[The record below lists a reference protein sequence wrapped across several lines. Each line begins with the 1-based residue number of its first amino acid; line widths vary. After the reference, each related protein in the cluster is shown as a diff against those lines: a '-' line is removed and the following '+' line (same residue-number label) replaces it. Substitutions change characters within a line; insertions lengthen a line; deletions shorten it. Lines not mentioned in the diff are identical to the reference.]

1 MVEKY
6 KLNLIVAFTILLITI
21 WLIWA
26 RRVWDWT
33 GYLLLLGAILLIMDT
48 LIKKEKKPAKLLE
61 FFIKSLVVCYV
72 AVSIIWF
79 IWLSTTSPQIYAY
92 LDLELLM
99 NMLIFNILP
108 LSLFPVAI
116 SVIIYGIFR
125 TKLKPWEIFLSSWYA
140 SMFVVFNI
148 YSVWYSIY
156 VRPYLPEFYYSS
168 IAGAIA
174 IWIGLVFLSFLI
186 TSIFTTVYLVLNKKM
201 RTISQYLISTAC
213 MQDEVD
219 TIQLFFFSFCWC
231 KS

>member
-1 MVEKY
+1 
-6 KLNLIVAFTILLITI
+6 
-21 WLIWA
+21 
-26 RRVWDWT
+26 
-33 GYLLLLGAILLIMDT
+33 
-48 LIKKEKKPAKLLE
+48 
-61 FFIKSLVVCYV
+61 
-72 AVSIIWF
+72 
-79 IWLSTTSPQIYAY
+79 
-92 LDLELLM
+92 M

-174 IWIGLVFLSFLI
+174 IVFGLVFLSFLI
-186 TSIFTTVYLVLNKKM
+186 TGILTTVYLVLKK
-201 RTISQYLISTAC
+201 
-213 MQDEVD
+213 
-219 TIQLFFFSFCWC
+219 
-231 KS
+231 K

>member
-6 KLNLIVAFTILLITI
+6 KLNLVVAFTILLITI
-21 WLIWA
+21 WLMWA

-33 GYLLLLGAILLIMDT
+33 GYLLLLGAILLIMNT
-48 LIKKEKKPAKLLE
+48 LTKKEKKPAKLLE

-72 AVSIIWF
+72 ATSIIWF
-79 IWLSTTSPQIYAY
+79 IQLNFTSSQTYAY

-99 NMLIFNILP
+99 NMLIFNVLP

-148 YSVWYSIY
+148 YSIWYSIY

-168 IAGAIA
+168 IAGAMA
-174 IWIGLVFLSFLI
+174 LAFGLVFLSFLI
-186 TSIFTTVYLVLNKKM
+186 TGILTTVYLVLKK
-201 RTISQYLISTAC
+201 
-213 MQDEVD
+213 
-219 TIQLFFFSFCWC
+219 
-231 KS
+231 K

>member
-26 RRVWDWT
+26 SRVWDWT
-33 GYLLLLGAILLIMDT
+33 GYLLLIGSILLIVDT

-61 FFIKSLVVCYV
+61 FFVKSLVVCYV
-72 AVSIIWF
+72 VTSIIWF
-79 IWLSTTSPQIYAY
+79 IRLHFTSPQTYAY

-99 NMLIFNILP
+99 NLLIFNILP

-168 IAGAIA
+168 IAGAIG
-174 IWIGLVFLSFLI
+174 IVFGLVFLSFLI
-186 TSIFTTVYLVLNKKM
+186 TGILTIVYLVLKK
-201 RTISQYLISTAC
+201 Q
-213 MQDEVD
+213 
-219 TIQLFFFSFCWC
+219 
-231 KS
+231 K

>member
-1 MVEKY
+1 MIEKY
-6 KLNLIVAFTILLITI
+6 KLNLIVAFTILLVTI

-33 GYLLLLGAILLIMDT
+33 GYLLLLGSILLIMDT
-48 LIKKEKKPAKLLE
+48 LIKKDKKPAQLLE
-61 FFIKSLVVCYV
+61 FFIKSLVVWYV
-72 AVSIIWF
+72 ATSIIWF
-79 IWLSTTSPQIYAY
+79 IWLHFTSPQTYAY

-148 YSVWYSIY
+148 YSVWYSIN
-156 VRPYLPEFYYSS
+156 VRPYLSEFYYSS

-174 IWIGLVFLSFLI
+174 IVFGLVFLSFLI
-186 TSIFTTVYLVLNKKM
+186 TGILTTVYLVLKKKWGPYVSILFSLN
-201 RTISQYLISTAC
+201 TNIK
-213 MQDEVD
+213 QDEGN
-219 TIQLFFFSFCWC
+219 TEYFSISVF
-231 KS
+231 SI

>member
-6 KLNLIVAFTILLITI
+6 KLNLVVAFTILLITI
-21 WLIWA
+21 WLMWA

-33 GYLLLLGAILLIMDT
+33 GYLLLLGAILLIMNT
-48 LIKKEKKPAKLLE
+48 LTKKEKKPAKLLE

-72 AVSIIWF
+72 ATSIIWF
-79 IWLSTTSPQIYAY
+79 IQLNFTSPQTYAY

-99 NMLIFNILP
+99 NMLIFNVLP

-148 YSVWYSIY
+148 YSIWYSIY

-168 IAGAIA
+168 IAGAMA
-174 IWIGLVFLSFLI
+174 LAFGLVFLSFLI
-186 TSIFTTVYLVLNKKM
+186 TGILTTVYLVLKK
-201 RTISQYLISTAC
+201 
-213 MQDEVD
+213 
-219 TIQLFFFSFCWC
+219 
-231 KS
+231 K

>member
-1 MVEKY
+1 VVEKY

-33 GYLLLLGAILLIMDT
+33 GYLLLLGAILLIIDT

-72 AVSIIWF
+72 AASIIWF
-79 IWLSTTSPQIYAY
+79 IQLHFTSPQTYAY

-108 LSLFPVAI
+108 LSLFPVAL

-140 SMFVVFNI
+140 SMFVAFNI
-148 YSVWYSIY
+148 YSIWYSIY
-156 VRPYLPEFYYSS
+156 VLPYLPEFYYSS

-174 IWIGLVFLSFLI
+174 IVFGLVFLSFLI
-186 TSIFTTVYLVLNKKM
+186 TGILTTVYLVLKK
-201 RTISQYLISTAC
+201 
-213 MQDEVD
+213 
-219 TIQLFFFSFCWC
+219 
-231 KS
+231 K

>member
-26 RRVWDWT
+26 SRVWDWT
-33 GYLLLLGAILLIMDT
+33 GYLLLLGTILLIMNT
-48 LIKKEKKPAKLLE
+48 LVKKEKKPAKLLE

-79 IWLSTTSPQIYAY
+79 IQLHFTSPQIYAY

-125 TKLKPWEIFLSSWYA
+125 TKLKPWEILLSSWYA

-148 YSVWYSIY
+148 YSIWYSIY
-156 VRPYLPEFYYSS
+156 VLPYLPEFYYSS

-174 IWIGLVFLSFLI
+174 IVFGLVFLSFLI
-186 TSIFTTVYLVLNKKM
+186 TGILATVYLVLKK
-201 RTISQYLISTAC
+201 
-213 MQDEVD
+213 
-219 TIQLFFFSFCWC
+219 
-231 KS
+231 K

>member
-21 WLIWA
+21 WLIGA

-33 GYLLLLGAILLIMDT
+33 GYLLLLGSILLIIDT

-61 FFIKSLVVCYV
+61 FFIKSLVVWFV
-72 AVSIIWF
+72 AVGIIWF
-79 IWLSTTSPQIYAY
+79 IWLSITSPQIIAY
-92 LDLELLM
+92 LNLESLM
-99 NMLIFNILP
+99 NVLIFNILP
-108 LSLFPVAI
+108 LSLFPVAV

-148 YSVWYSIY
+148 YSIWYSIY
-156 VRPYLPEFYYSS
+156 VLPYLPEFYYSS

-186 TSIFTTVYLVLNKKM
+186 SGILTTVYLVLKK
-201 RTISQYLISTAC
+201 
-213 MQDEVD
+213 
-219 TIQLFFFSFCWC
+219 
-231 KS
+231 K

>member
-33 GYLLLLGAILLIMDT
+33 GYLLLLGTILLIMDT
-48 LIKKEKKPAKLLE
+48 LIKKEKKQAKLLE

-79 IWLSTTSPQIYAY
+79 VSLHSTSPQTYAY

-116 SVIIYGIFR
+116 SVIVYGIFR

-148 YSVWYSIY
+148 YSMWYSIY

-174 IWIGLVFLSFLI
+174 IVFGLVFLSFLI
-186 TSIFTTVYLVLNKKM
+186 TGILTTVYLVLKK
-201 RTISQYLISTAC
+201 
-213 MQDEVD
+213 
-219 TIQLFFFSFCWC
+219 
-231 KS
+231 K

>member
-33 GYLLLLGAILLIMDT
+33 GYLLLLGAILLILDS

-61 FFIKSLVVCYV
+61 FFVKSLVVCYV
-72 AVSIIWF
+72 ATSIIWF
-79 IWLSTTSPQIYAY
+79 IRLHFTSPQTYAY

-99 NMLIFNILP
+99 NMLIFNTLP

-125 TKLKPWEIFLSSWYA
+125 TKLKPWEIFLSSLYA
-140 SMFVVFNI
+140 STFTVFNI
-148 YSVWYSIY
+148 YGVWHSIY

-174 IWIGLVFLSFLI
+174 IALGLLFLSLLI
-186 TSIFTTVYLVLNKKM
+186 TGILTIVYLILKK
-201 RTISQYLISTAC
+201 Q
-213 MQDEVD
+213 
-219 TIQLFFFSFCWC
+219 
-231 KS
+231 K

>member
-1 MVEKY
+1 VVEKY
-6 KLNLIVAFTILLITI
+6 KLNLIVSFTILLITI
-21 WLIWA
+21 WLILA

-48 LIKKEKKPAKLLE
+48 LVKKEKKPAKLLE
-61 FFIKSLVVCYV
+61 FFIKSFVVCYV
-72 AVSIIWF
+72 AASIIWF
-79 IWLSTTSPQIYAY
+79 IWLSITSPQTYAY
-92 LDLELLM
+92 LDLELLI

-125 TKLKPWEIFLSSWYA
+125 TKLKLWEIFLSSWYA
-140 SMFVVFNI
+140 SMFLVFNI

-174 IWIGLVFLSFLI
+174 IVFGLVFLSFLI
-186 TSIFTTVYLVLNKKM
+186 TGILTTVYLVLKK
-201 RTISQYLISTAC
+201 
-213 MQDEVD
+213 
-219 TIQLFFFSFCWC
+219 
-231 KS
+231 K

>member
-1 MVEKY
+1 MQLEMIWLVWRVMVEKY

-21 WLIWA
+21 WLIGA

-33 GYLLLLGAILLIMDT
+33 GYLLLLGAILLIINT
-48 LIKKEKKPAKLLE
+48 LTKREKKPAKLLE
-61 FFIKSLVVCYV
+61 FLIKSLVVCYV
-72 AVSIIWF
+72 AASIIWF
-79 IWLSTTSPQIYAY
+79 VSLHSSSPQIYAY

-99 NMLIFNILP
+99 NILIFNVLP

-125 TKLKPWEIFLSSWYA
+125 TKLKPWEILLSSWYV
-140 SMFVVFNI
+140 SMFAVFNI

-174 IWIGLVFLSFLI
+174 IVMGLVFLSFLI
-186 TSIFTTVYLVLNKKM
+186 TGILTIVYLKLKKQKIM
-201 RTISQYLISTAC
+201 NQ
-213 MQDEVD
+213 
-219 TIQLFFFSFCWC
+219 
-231 KS
+231 

>member
-33 GYLLLLGAILLIMDT
+33 GYLLLLGSILLIMDT

-79 IWLSTTSPQIYAY
+79 IQLSITSPQIYAY

-99 NMLIFNILP
+99 NILIFNILP
-108 LSLFPVAI
+108 LSLFPVAV

-125 TKLKPWEIFLSSWYA
+125 TKLKPWEILLSSWYA
-140 SMFVVFNI
+140 SVFVVFNI
-148 YSVWYSIY
+148 YSIWYSIY
-156 VRPYLPEFYYSS
+156 VLPYLPEFYYSS

-174 IWIGLVFLSFLI
+174 IWMGLVFLSFLI
-186 TSIFTTVYLVLNKKM
+186 SGILTGVYLVLKK
-201 RTISQYLISTAC
+201 
-213 MQDEVD
+213 
-219 TIQLFFFSFCWC
+219 
-231 KS
+231 K